1 MSQTSDEHPSREELA
16 AVNEGKLDPARERAI
31 LSHVLLP
38 LCEPCM
44 RGLPPLVR
52 IFLGFESLGAE
63 LTPEEDAAYDRAID
77 RAFMVARKHARH
89 LRNQKAKTEQGVK
102 ILERGGADAP
112 ASLPRTLDDYARFRA
127 LLEQSWALRFE
138 DPKLMLQLARHA
150 LQCAGRIDARRYGVE
165 QVLDF
170 QCEAQAELGNALR
183 LTDQLG
189 EAEFALAR
197 ARQLF
202 NRGTHS
208 ELLEMRLLELEATL
222 DADQRRFDDACNR
235 LEKVYRYYR
244 RHQDRH
250 LAGRT
255 LLKRGLYLGYAG
267 RPDDALKLLDRS
279 LSLIDQRRDP
289 NVAFLVM
296 FNQTLILLDTDRW
309 RDAERQLFKLRP
321 FQERTGG
328 RINRLRFR
336 WAEGRIDAGLD
347 RLSRAEETLTEVR
360 DGFVAVERSYDAA
373 LTSLDLAGVL
383 IGLRKT
389 DTALEVLSAAYVTF
403 AALHIAREAAA
414 SVLAVKIACEVGAA
428 TRKRV
433 EEVTKFLRR
442 LENDPNAE
450 VTR

>member
-1 MSQTSDEHPSREELA
+1 MSQTSVEHPSREELA
-16 AVNEGKLDPARERAI
+16 AVNGGKLDPARERAI

-38 LCEPCM
+38 PCEACL
-44 RGLPPLVR
+44 RALPPLVR
-52 IFLGFESLGAE
+52 IFLGLESPGAE

-77 RAFMVARKHARH
+77 RSFMVARKHARH

-102 ILERGGADAP
+102 ILQRGGTDGP
-112 ASLPRTLDDYARFRA
+112 ASLPRTLNDYARFRA

-150 LQCAGRIDARRYGVE
+150 LQCAGRIDARKYGHE
-165 QVLDF
+165 QVSDF
-170 QCEAQAELGNALR
+170 QCEAQAEVGNALR

-222 DADQRRFDDACNR
+222 DADQRRFEDASNR

-244 RHQDRH
+244 QHHENH
-250 LAGRT
+250 LAGRA
-255 LLKRGLYLGYAG
+255 LLKQGLYISA
-267 RPDDALKLLDRS
+267 RDPSKALELLESS
-279 LSLIDQRRDP
+279 LSLIEADREP
-289 NVAFLVM
+289 VLTYAAAL
-296 FNQTLILLDTDRW
+296 NQVTILLDGERY
-309 RDAERQLFKLRP
+309 REAEKQLFFLRRL
-321 FQERTGG
+321 QQHSGG
-328 RINRLRFR
+328 RINQLRFR

-373 LTSLDLAGVL
+373 LASLDLAGVL

-389 DTALEVLSAAYVTF
+389 DTALEVLSGAYVTF